1 MKKLLLLIVMACM
14 GAYAYERYR
23 DTRDTQR
30 PVDAPVQ
37 RIAPLSS
44 REVPAP
50 PAPAPAPAA
59 SQFSCDGRTHCSHMR
74 SCEEA
79 RYFLQH
85 CPGTQMD
92 GDNDGVP
99 CEGQWCKF

>member
-1 MKKLLLLIVMACM
+1 MKKLLLLIVLACI
-14 GAYAYERYR
+14 GAYAYESHRASWQ
-23 DTRDTQR
+23 TRR
-30 PVDAPVQ
+30 PVDAPV
-37 RIAPLSS
+37 RRVAPLSS
-44 REVPAP
+44 REAIPS
-50 PAPAPAPAA
+50 APAPAVP
-59 SQFSCDGRTHCSHMR
+59 QFSCDGRTHCSHMR

-92 GDNDGVP
+92 GDSDGVP

>member
-1 MKKLLLLIVMACM
+1 MKKLLLLIAIAGV
-14 GAYAYERYR
+14 GAYGYESHRA
-23 DTRDTQR
+23 TRMTQ
-30 PVDAPVQ
+30 PPPEAPV
-37 RIAPLSS
+37 RRTAPLSS
-44 REVPAP
+44 RD
-50 PAPAPAPAA
+50 APASAPA
-59 SQFSCDGRTHCSHMR
+59 FSCDGRTHCSHMR

-79 RYFLQH
+79 RYFLQY